1 MLFYILLLGA
11 APILGVFCISYVATY
26 LCSILKAV
34 LIGAAAIILIPRLL
48 PAVPVIIV
56 LAVRSTGGKAD
67 RRLRYAGGPQEIGGL
82 RTGRPDANG

>member
-34 LIGAAAIILIPRLL
+34 LIGAAAIILVPRLL

-56 LAVRSTGGKAD
+56 LAVLVAVV
-67 RRLRYAGGPQEIGGL
+67 AGAKRIVGFLLG
-82 RTGRPDANG
+82 

>member
-11 APILGVFCISYVATY
+11 APILGTFFLALSATCIAEY
-26 LCSILKAV
+26 LGPIVKGV

-56 LAVRSTGGKAD
+56 LAVLVAVVAGAKRSVGFLLG
-67 RRLRYAGGPQEIGGL
+67 
-82 RTGRPDANG
+82 

>member
-1 MLFYILLLGA
+1 MLFYVLLLGA

-48 PAVPVIIV
+48 PAVPVII
-56 LAVRSTGGKAD
+56 
-67 RRLRYAGGPQEIGGL
+67 EIGRASCRERVYGL
-82 RTGRPDANG
+82 V

>member
-34 LIGAAAIILIPRLL
+34 LIGAAAIVLIPRLL
-48 PAVPVIIV
+48 SIAPVIIA
-56 LAVRSTGGKAD
+56 LAALVAVVTGAKRFVGF
-67 RRLRYAGGPQEIGGL
+67 LLG
-82 RTGRPDANG
+82 

>member
-11 APILGVFCISYVATY
+11 APFLWMFCISYVATY

-34 LIGAAAIILIPRLL
+34 LIGIAAIILIPRLL

-56 LAVRSTGGKAD
+56 LAALGTVV
-67 RRLRYAGGPQEIGGL
+67 AGVKRVIGFLLG
-82 RTGRPDANG
+82 

>member
-1 MLFYILLLGA
+1 MLFYVLLLGA

-26 LCSILKAV
+26 LCSIQSTYSV

-56 LAVRSTGGKAD
+56 LAVLVAVV
-67 RRLRYAGGPQEIGGL
+67 AGAKRIVGFLLG
-82 RTGRPDANG
+82 

>member
-11 APILGVFCISYVATY
+11 APILGTFFLALSATCIAEY
-26 LCSILKAV
+26 LGPIVKGV

-56 LAVRSTGGKAD
+56 LAVLVAVV
-67 RRLRYAGGPQEIGGL
+67 AGAKRIVGFLLG
-82 RTGRPDANG
+82 

>member
-1 MLFYILLLGA
+1 MLFYVLLLGA

-48 PAVPVIIV
+48 SIFPVIIA
-56 LAVRSTGGKAD
+56 LAALGALVQGIKR
-67 RRLRYAGGPQEIGGL
+67 IVV
-82 RTGRPDANG
+82 